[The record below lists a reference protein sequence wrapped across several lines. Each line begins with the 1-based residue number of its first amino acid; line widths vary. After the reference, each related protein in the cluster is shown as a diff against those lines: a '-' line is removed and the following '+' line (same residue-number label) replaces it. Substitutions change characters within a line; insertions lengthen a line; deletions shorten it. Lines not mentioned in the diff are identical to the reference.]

1 MDQKQK
7 TENDMKKVTKKISK
21 REQGRL
27 RRKARIRERISGTK
41 ERPRLCVFKST
52 KHLYVQLVDDSIGST
67 LIGLSTLSKSLKGK
81 VKATVPG
88 AKELGKKMA
97 EQALEKGIQN
107 VIFDRSG
114 FRYHGQLKALADA
127 AREAGLKF

>member
-1 MDQKQK
+1 
-7 TENDMKKVTKKISK
+7 MKKISKHVSK

-52 KHLYVQLVDDSIGST
+52 KHLYVQLIDDSIGST
-67 LIGLSTLSKSLKGK
+67 LVGLSTLSKSLKGK
-81 VKATVPG
+81 VKATVGG
-88 AKELGKKMA
+88 AKELGKKIA

-107 VIFDRSG
+107 VIFDRGG